1 MSFIVLF
8 RPAGVRVLMSLI
20 SSLRHRFDGLQ
31 RRLER
36 ARARST
42 ARRFHALYYTQQSRT
57 WADTRFLGVPVF
69 KCPLDLWVYQE
80 IVFETRPDVIVETG
94 TDRGGSALYLASLF
108 DLLGGDGRVITVDV
122 ERKPP
127 LPEHA
132 RVTYLNGSSVDPEI
146 VGRVRSM
153 IGDGRVMVVLDSDH
167 TAPHVREELRIYGE
181 LVTPGCYMVVEDTNV
196 NGHPVFRGHGPGP
209 MEALGDF
216 MRGEE
221 RFVRDER
228 REKFFLT
235 FNPRGYLLR
244 REE

>member
-1 MSFIVLF
+1 MN
-8 RPAGVRVLMSLI
+8 LI

-36 ARARST
+36 ARSRST
-42 ARRFHALYYTQQSRT
+42 VRRFHALYYTQQSRT

-94 TDRGGSALYLASLF
+94 TDRGGSALFFASLF
-108 DLLGGDGRVITVDV
+108 DLLGGGGRVITIDV

-127 LPEHA
+127 LPEHP
-132 RVTYLNGSSVDPEI
+132 RITYLSGSSVDPE
-146 VGRVRSM
+146 VVARVRSLA
-153 IGDGRVMVVLDSDH
+153 GGGGRVMVVLDSDH
-167 TAPHVREELRIYGE
+167 TAPHVREELGIYGE

-216 MRGEE
+216 VRADV
-221 RFVRDER
+221 RFARDAG

-244 REE
+244 RED